1 MASQQNILLL
11 KLDEFIRKYYKNQL
25 IRGFLYTTGLLV
37 AAFLFLVV
45 AEYFAEFGTTTR
57 TVLFYLFVIASG
69 IVLSRYIIIP
79 LLKLNK
85 LGSII
90 TYDEAAGIIGTHFN
104 TINDKLLNTLQLQRN
119 SGSIL
124 SPDLL
129 TASINQKMEE
139 LRPVPFSSAINLNDN
154 RRYLRFALPPLALL
168 LLIIFIKPGIITD
181 GTERMIYHQTFFEKA
196 APFKFELSNKS
207 LEAIQQ
213 QDYILELKLN
223 GNEIPNEVFISV
235 DGVEHKMEKTDNLN
249 FTYTFKNVQK
259 NQDFV
264 FNAAGYNSKS
274 YELSVLPKPMLM
286 KFDIQLSYPAYLNKK
301 NETVSNVGDMQL
313 PQGTKMQWI
322 FHTKNTDNVFLN
334 FADTV
339 VDIQHTGSDEFSFSK
354 RMMQST
360 SYSIKTLNHFM
371 KQNPDS
377 ANYMLNVIADQAPA
391 IDVSEKTDSLN
402 SRNIYFS
409 GTIKDDYGFTR
420 LSFKYTH
427 YTQDST
433 GKAVVKNGE
442 QLLGLNKQQITQPY
456 YYFLDASRFSL
467 LPGDKIEYFFEVWD
481 NDGVNGS
488 KASRTQTMLF
498 KAPTV
503 DEMNAATDK
512 KNSEI
517 KKDLDDGIKKAKDLQ
532 KDINDLS
539 KKLNDKKQMGY
550 DEKKKLEDILKK
562 QNELKQKIEETK
574 QENQLN
580 NQQQQESNPP
590 DEALMEKQ
598 KQLEK
603 LFENIMSPEMK
614 KLFDELNKLL
624 DKLDK
629 NQVQQKLEEL
639 KLSNKDM
646 EKELD
651 RTLEAFK
658 QMEVEQK
665 LQQAIDK
672 LDELKNKEDALKLE
686 TDKTKEQTKEP
697 TKEKEGTKEK
707 QDNKDSKDNKENKD
721 NKDNKDSK
729 DSKDS
734 KDNKDNKDQKNP
746 ETKAGDKKE
755 STAKELEKKQ
765 DELNKQFEDLKKDLK
780 EMQEKN
786 AALDQPNEIPKTEE
800 KQNEISKEMENS
812 SQELSQSNKKNASK
826 SQKKAS
832 DKMQE
837 MKDQMQQAMDK
848 MQEEQAEEDMAA
860 VRQILE
866 NLLNLS
872 FAQEELMG
880 QLSKLRTDNPQYL
893 KVTQT
898 QKKLQDDS
906 KLIEDSLM
914 ALSKR
919 NPKISAHVNR
929 EISAINMNM
938 GKAVAELA
946 ERMQSNA
953 QMRMQYSMTSIN
965 NLALMLNEALEQMQ
979 KEAKEGKPG
988 SGSCKKPGKGKPS
1001 SKPGDG
1007 KPSMQSMKQMQQKL
1021 NQQLEELKKQLE
1033 QQGNKPG
1040 GKKPGDK
1047 PGQKPGGQKPGGSGG
1062 MGQQGGQNGQM
1073 PGVKGQGMSEQLA
1086 KMAAEQEVIR
1096 RQMQQM
1102 MDKIKKDGGSNP
1114 GGNLTDL
1121 MEQTERD
1128 IVNRQITQ
1136 ETMKRQQDIL
1146 TKLLESEKA
1155 EREREQD
1162 EQRKS
1167 NEAKNQNLS
1176 NPTQFLEYKRLKE
1189 KELELLNTVPP
1200 SLTPYYKQK
1209 VNEYFN
1215 NVNK

>member
-1 MASQQNILLL
+1 MAPQQNILLL

-37 AAFLFLVV
+37 AAFLFLVI

-57 TVLFYLFVIASG
+57 TVLFYLFVLASG
-69 IVLSRYIIIP
+69 IILSRYIIIP

-85 LGSII
+85 LGSVIS
-90 TYDEAAGIIGTHFN
+90 YDEAAGIIGTHFN

-124 SPDLL
+124 SEDLL

-139 LRPVPFSSAINLNDN
+139 LRPVPFTSAINLTDN

-168 LLIIFIKPGIITD
+168 LLIFFIKPGIITD
-181 GTERMIYHQTFFEKA
+181 GTERMIYHQTYFEKA
-196 APFKFELSNKS
+196 APFKFEISNKS
-207 LEAIQQ
+207 LEAFQQ

-223 GNEIPNEVFISV
+223 GNEIPNEVFITV

-259 NQDFV
+259 TQDFV
-264 FNAAGYNSKS
+264 FNAAGYNSNS

-286 KFDIQLSYPAYLNKK
+286 KFDIQLTYPAYLNKK

-313 PQGTKMQWI
+313 PQGTKLQWV

-334 FADTV
+334 FADTL

-402 SRNIYFS
+402 NRNIYFS

-420 LSFKYTH
+420 LAFKYTH

-433 GKAVVKNGE
+433 GKPVTRNGE
-442 QLLGLNKQQITQPY
+442 QALGLNKQQITQPY
-456 YYFLDASRFSL
+456 YYFLDASRFNL

-481 NDGVNGS
+481 NDGVNGA

-503 DEMNAATDK
+503 DEMNEATDK
-512 KNSEI
+512 KNADI

-550 DEKKKLEDILKK
+550 EEKKKLEDILKK

-580 NQQQQESNPP
+580 NQQQQEFNPP
-590 DEALMEKQ
+590 DESLLEKQ
-598 KQLEK
+598 KQLEQ

-686 TDKTKEQTKEP
+686 TDKTKE
-697 TKEKEGTKEK
+697 GTKEK
-707 QDNKDSKDNKENKD
+707 QDNKDNKDNKNDPSKDQKNQDNKD
-721 NKDNKDSK
+721 NKDNKEA
-729 DSKDS
+729 
-734 KDNKDNKDQKNP
+734 KDNK
-746 ETKAGDKKE
+746 AGDDKKE
-755 STAKELEKKQ
+755 PSSKELEKKQ

-786 AALDQPNEIPKTEE
+786 EALEQPNALPKTEE
-800 KQNEISKEMENS
+800 KQQEISKEMQNS
-812 SQELSQSNKKNASK
+812 SQELNQNNKKNASK

-837 MKDQMQQAMDK
+837 MKDQMQQAMDQ
-848 MQEEQAEEDMAA
+848 MQQEQAEEDMAA

-906 KLIEDSLM
+906 KIIEDSLM

-919 NPKISAHVNR
+919 NPTISAHINR

-946 ERMQSNA
+946 ERMQANA

-965 NLALMLNEALEQMQ
+965 NLALMLNESLEQMQ
-979 KEAKEGKPG
+979 KAAKEGKPG
-988 SGSCKKPGKGKPS
+988 SGSCKKPGKGKPG

-1021 NQQLEELKKQLE
+1021 NQQLEQLKKQLE

-1040 GKKPGDK
+1040 GQKPGDK
-1047 PGQKPGGQKPGGSGG
+1047 PGQKPGGQKPGGSSG

-1073 PGVKGQGMSEQLA
+1073 PGLKGQGMSEQLA
-1086 KMAAEQEVIR
+1086 KMAAEQEAIR

-1162 EQRKS
+1162 EKRKS

-1176 NPTQFLEYKRLKE
+1176 NPAQFLEYKRLKE

>member
-1 MASQQNILLL
+1 MASEQNILIL

-25 IRGFLYTTGLLV
+25 IKGLLYTSGLLV
-37 AAFLFLVV
+37 AAFLFLVI

-57 TVLFYLFVIASG
+57 TILFYSFLIASG
-69 IVLSRYIIIP
+69 FVLFKYIAIP
-79 LLKLNK
+79 VLKLNK
-85 LGSII
+85 LGSVI
-90 TYDEAAGIIGTHFN
+90 TYDEAANIVGTHFN
-104 TINDKLLNTLQLQRN
+104 NINDKLLNTLQLQRN

-139 LRPVPFSSAINLNDN
+139 LKPIPFTSAIDIGENKK
-154 RRYLRFALPPLALL
+154 YLKFALPPIALMLIVLA
-168 LLIIFIKPGIITD
+168 IKPSIITD
-181 GTERMIYHQTFFEKA
+181 GTERMVFHQTYFEKA
-196 APFKFELSNKS
+196 APFQFAIDNNN

-213 QDYILELKLN
+213 QDYVLELKLN
-223 GNEIPNEVFISV
+223 GNEIPNEVFILV
-235 DGVEHKMEKTDNLN
+235 DGVEHKMEKVDNVN
-249 FTYTFKNVQK
+249 YTYTFKNVQQ

-264 FNAAGYNSKS
+264 FTAAGFNSKS
-274 YELSVLPKPMLM
+274 YELKVLPKPMLM

-301 NETVSNVGDMQL
+301 NETVSNMGDLQI

-322 FHTKNTDNVFLN
+322 FHTKNTDQIFLN
-334 FADTV
+334 FRDTL
-339 VDIQHTGSDEFSFSK
+339 VDISKSSEDEFSFSK
-354 RMMQST
+354 RMMQSMP
-360 SYSIKTLNHFM
+360 YSIKTMNHFL

-377 ANYMLNVIADQAPA
+377 VNYTINVVPDQVPL

-402 SRNIYFS
+402 PKNIYFS

-420 LSFKYTH
+420 LTFKYTQ

-433 GKAVVKNGE
+433 GKAIVKNGE
-442 QLLGLNKQQITQPY
+442 QVMGVNKQQITQPY
-456 YYFLDASRFSL
+456 YYFLDASRFEL
-467 LPGDKIEYFFEVWD
+467 LPGDKIEYYFEVWD
-481 NDGVNGS
+481 NDGVTGS
-488 KASRTQTMLF
+488 KSAKTQTMLF
-498 KAPTV
+498 KAPTI

-512 KNSEI
+512 NNSEI
-517 KKDLDDGIKKAKDLQ
+517 KKDLEDGAKKAKDLQ
-532 KDINDLS
+532 KEINDLS
-539 KKLNDKKQMGY
+539 KKLTEKKQMGY
-550 DEKKKLEDILKK
+550 EEKKKLEDILKK
-562 QNELKQKIEETK
+562 QNELKNKIEESK

-580 NQQQQESNPP
+580 NQQQQENQQM
-590 DEALMEKQ
+590 DESLLEKQ
-598 KQLEK
+598 KQLEQ
-603 LFENIMSPEMK
+603 LFENIMTPEMK

-629 NQVQQKLEEL
+629 NQVQEKLEQL

-672 LDELKNKEDALKLE
+672 LEDLKNKEDALKKE
-686 TDKTKEQTKEP
+686 TEGNKETKVNQENKDKKDDTKSDNKDS
-697 TKEKEGTKEK
+697 KN
-707 QDNKDSKDNKENKD
+707 DNKDSKDKT
-721 NKDNKDSK
+721 DSK
-729 DSKDS
+729 D
-734 KDNKDNKDQKNP
+734 
-746 ETKAGDKKE
+746 KKE
-755 STAKELEKKQ
+755 ADSKELEKKQ

-786 AALDQPNEIPKTEE
+786 AALESPNEIPKTEE
-800 KQNEISKEMENS
+800 KQNEISKEMEKS
-812 SQELSQSNKKNASK
+812 SEQLNQNNKKKASQS
-826 SQKKAS
+826 QKEAS
-832 DKMQE
+832 DKMEE
-837 MKDQMQQAMDK
+837 MKQQMQQAMEK
-848 MQEEQAEEDMAA
+848 MQKEEEEEDMQA

-872 FAQEELMG
+872 FAQEDLMG
-880 QLSKLRTDNPQYL
+880 QLSKLRSDNPQYL
-893 KVTQT
+893 KITQT

-906 KLIEDSLM
+906 KIIEDSLL
-914 ALSKR
+914 AISKR
-919 NPKISAHVNR
+919 QPKISATVNR

-938 GKAVAELA
+938 GKAVSELA
-946 ERMQSNA
+946 ERQQSNA

-965 NLALMLNEALEQMQ
+965 NLALLLNESLEDMQ
-979 KEAKEGKPG
+979 KQAKESKESKPG
-988 SGSCKKPGKGKPS
+988 NGSCKKPGKGKKPSSS
-1001 SKPGDG
+1001 SKPGEG

-1021 NQQLEELKKQLE
+1021 NEQLSELKKQLE
-1033 QQGNKPG
+1033 QGQKPG
-1040 GKKPGDK
+1040 GQKPGDK
-1047 PGQKPGGQKPGGSGG
+1047 PGQKPGGQKPGGQGG
-1062 MGQQGGQNGQM
+1062 MGQQGGQKGMM
-1073 PGVKGQGMSEQLA
+1073 PGQQGQGMSEQLA
-1086 KMAAEQEVIR
+1086 KMAAQQEALR

-1114 GGNLTDL
+1114 GGNIADM

-1136 ETMKRQQDIL
+1136 ETMKRQQDII

-1167 NEAKNQNLS
+1167 NEAKNQVLS
-1176 NPTQFLEYKRLKE
+1176 NPTQFLEYKRLRE
-1189 KELELLNTVPP
+1189 KELELLNTVSP

-1215 NVNK
+1215 SVNK

>member
-1 MASQQNILLL
+1 LAPQQNILLL

-57 TVLFYLFVIASG
+57 TILFYLFIVASG
-69 IVLSRYIIIP
+69 FVLSRYIIIP
-79 LLKLNK
+79 VLKLNK
-85 LGSII
+85 LGSVIS
-90 TYDEAAGIIGTHFN
+90 YDAAATIIGTHFHS
-104 TINDKLLNTLQLQRN
+104 INDKLLNTLQLQRN

-124 SPDLL
+124 SADLL
-129 TASINQKMEE
+129 TASINQKMDE
-139 LRPVPFSSAINLNDN
+139 LKPIPFTSAINLTENK
-154 RRYLRFALPPLALL
+154 RYLRFALPPLVLL
-168 LLIIFIKPGIITD
+168 LLIFFVKPGIIKD
-181 GTERMIYHQTFFEKA
+181 GTERMIYHQTYFEKA
-196 APFKFELSNKS
+196 APFQFVVDNNS
-207 LEAIQQ
+207 LQAIQQ
-213 QDYILELKLN
+213 QDYTLQLKLA

-235 DGVEHKMEKTDNLN
+235 DGVEHKMEKADNLN

-286 KFDIQLSYPAYLNKK
+286 KFDIQLTYPAYLNKK
-301 NETVSNVGDMQL
+301 SETVSNVGDMQL
-313 PQGTKMQWI
+313 PQGTKMQWV
-322 FHTKNTDNVFLN
+322 FHTKNTDNLFLS
-334 FADTV
+334 FADTL
-339 VDIQHTGSDEFSFSK
+339 VDIQHTGTDEFSFSK

-360 SYSIKTLNHFM
+360 AYSIKTLNHFM

-377 ANYMLNVIADQAPA
+377 ANYTLNVIADQVPA

-402 SRNIYFS
+402 TKNVYFS

-420 LSFKYTH
+420 LAFKYSH
-427 YTQDST
+427 YTQDSS
-433 GKAVVKNGE
+433 GKPLVKNGE
-442 QLLGLNKQQITQPY
+442 QVMGLNKQQITQPY
-456 YYFLDASRFSL
+456 YYFLDASRFNL
-467 LPGDKIEYFFEVWD
+467 LPGDKIEYYFEVWD

-488 KASRTQTMLF
+488 KSTKTQIMQF

-503 DEMNAATDK
+503 DEMNEATDK
-512 KNSEI
+512 SNSEI

-532 KDINDLS
+532 KDINDLA

-562 QNELKQKIEETK
+562 QNELKNKIEQTK

-580 NQQQQESNPP
+580 NQQQQEFTPP
-590 DEALMEKQ
+590 DESLLEKQ
-598 KQLEK
+598 KQLEQ
-603 LFENIMSPEMK
+603 LFENIMTPEMK

-639 KLSNKDM
+639 KMSNKDI

-665 LQQAIDK
+665 MQQAIDK
-672 LDELKNKEDALKLE
+672 LDELKNKEDALKQE
-686 TDKTKEQTKEP
+686 TDKTKE
-697 TKEKEGTKEK
+697 
-707 QDNKDSKDNKENKD
+707 NKD
-721 NKDNKDSK
+721 NKTDGNKDPKSQDPK
-729 DSKDS
+729 DK
-734 KDNKDNKDQKNP
+734 NKEQS
-746 ETKAGDKKE
+746 G
-755 STAKELEKKQ
+755 KELEKKQ
-765 DELNKQFEDLKKDLK
+765 DALNKQFEDLKKDLK

-786 AALDQPNEIPKTEE
+786 TALEQPNDLPKTDD
-800 KQNEISKEMENS
+800 KQSEISKEMNNAS
-812 SQELSQSNKKNASK
+812 DQLSQENKKNASK

-837 MKDQMQQAMDK
+837 MKDQMQQAMDQ
-848 MQEEQAEEDMAA
+848 MQQEQAEEDMAA

-872 FAQEELMG
+872 FAQEDLMG

-906 KLIEDSLM
+906 KIIEDSLL

-919 NPKISAHVNR
+919 NPKISAHINR

-938 GKAVAELA
+938 GKAVSELA

-965 NLALMLNEALEQMQ
+965 NLALMLNESLEQMQ

-988 SGSCKKPGKGKPS
+988 SGSCKKPGKGQKPS
-1001 SKPGDG
+1001 SKPGSKPGEG

-1040 GKKPGDK
+1040 GQK
-1047 PGQKPGGQKPGGSGG
+1047 PGQKPGGQKPGGTGG

-1086 KMAAEQEVIR
+1086 KMAAEQEAIR

-1102 MDKIKKDGGSNP
+1102 MDKIKKDGGNNP

-1121 MEQTERD
+1121 MEQTEKD

-1162 EQRKS
+1162 EKRKS

-1176 NPTQFLEYKRLKE
+1176 NPAQFLEYKRLKE
-1189 KELELLNTVPP
+1189 KELELLNTVSP

-1209 VNEYFN
+1209 VNDYFN